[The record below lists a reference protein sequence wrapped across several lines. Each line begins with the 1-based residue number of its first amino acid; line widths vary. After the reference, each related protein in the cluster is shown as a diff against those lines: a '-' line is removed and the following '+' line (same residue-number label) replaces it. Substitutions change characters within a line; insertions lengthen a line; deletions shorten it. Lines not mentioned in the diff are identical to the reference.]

1 MNRNKLSHP
10 SISATIEITPQFFD
24 IDPMD
29 VVWHG
34 NYARFFEAAR
44 SELLNSIQYNYT
56 EMLESGYAWPIVDM
70 RTKYIKSIRLHQT
83 VLVAATLV
91 EFENRL
97 KINYVITDKTKGTI
111 LTKATTI
118 QLAVNMKTEELEF
131 ETPSVFQNAIKKAL
145 P

>member
-1 MNRNKLSHP
+1 MNKDKLSHQP
-10 SISATIEITPQFFD
+10 ISATIEITPQFFD

-34 NYARFFEAAR
+34 NYARFFEAVR

-56 EMLESGYAWPIVDM
+56 EMVESGYAWPIVDM

-83 VLVAATLV
+83 IIVTATIV

-97 KINYVITDKTKGTI
+97 KINYVITDKTNGTI

-118 QLAVNMKTEELEF
+118 QVAVNMKTEELEF
-131 ETPSVFQNAIKKAL
+131 ETPSIFQNAIKRAL
-145 P
+145 S